1 MQRIIVYWIGIVG
14 IPGKGPSYI
23 ETYDPN
29 RSIGEL
35 IQTMTNAGIGERNK
49 RIEIFK
55 FKPGNI
61 NNYDRNNP
69 YWTHNTKL
77 SDYVIQMGGLNGN
90 DIMLIYCLI

>member
-1 MQRIIVYWIGIVG
+1 MTRVLVYWFGIIG
-14 IPGKGPSYI
+14 IPGKGPAYI
-23 ETYDPN
+23 EQYNPN

-35 IQTMTNAGIGERNK
+35 IQTMTNNGVGERNK
-49 RIEIFK
+49 RIEILK

-69 YWTHNTKL
+69 YWTHDTKL

-90 DIMLIYCLI
+90 DIMFIFCLI